1 MKTFYARYF
10 SLKGSVTISALLLLL
25 TIICFSAGA
34 QLKFT
39 NLTLENGVN
48 RQVGSVYRAKSVYTN
63 IDALIRVDSLVNGA
77 SIVDVDQTNV
87 GFDDAFQPR
96 IQSGGNGISYAV
108 FTIRFVRSNSTT
120 TEFLGFFTATNLDL
134 DGNNNLKEFCEF
146 DLGGGGNA
154 VFMSNTPEIMVM
166 NKSGRYYA
174 QNVNGIEYAGIDT
187 SADAVMFKVSKNNIS
202 QFTVRLGAI
211 VNNNALAARQ
221 FSIYMKDFAISNPAS
236 LPLTLLNFNAV
247 NKENNKV
254 ELSWMTT
261 DHKDFSHFELERSTD
276 GKNFSKVMM
285 MMTESN
291 SSAQKSYSYR
301 DNTEGLN
308 TKLVYY
314 RLRLVDIDERFTYSP
329 VRMVRFAGENKIQI
343 HTFPNPVVSELR
355 IQIPAQWQDKAT
367 VYEVFSSTGVMVQ
380 RLQVARASQIQQLN
394 VQSLGSGNYIV
405 RVSNGSEVNT
415 SKFIKQ

>member
-1 MKTFYARYF
+1 MC
-10 SLKGSVTISALLLLL
+10 GSNAN
-25 TIICFSAGA
+25 A
-34 QLKFT
+34 QLKLS
-39 NLTLENGVN
+39 NLTLEGGTN
-48 RQVGSVYRAKSVYTN
+48 RLVGAIYRAKSVFTN
-63 IDALIRVDSLVNGA
+63 VDALIRIDSLVNGA
-77 SIVDVDQTNV
+77 TVTNIDDD
-87 GFDDAFQPR
+87 GTGYRDAFQPR
-96 IQSGGNGISYAV
+96 IRSGNSGSSYVV
-108 FTIRFVRSNSTT
+108 FSIQFVKPNSTSA
-120 TEFLGFFTATNLDL
+120 EFLGSVTVTNLDL
-134 DGNNNLKEFCEF
+134 DGNNNIRETGEI
-146 DLGGGGNA
+146 DLGGGSA
-154 VFMSNTPEIMVM
+154 TYMSNTPEISVT
-166 NKSGRYYA
+166 NRNGSFFA
-174 QNVNGIEYAGIDT
+174 QNIGGRDYNGIDT
-187 SADAVMFKVSKNNIS
+187 SADAVMYKVTNNNVTR
-202 QFTVRLGAI
+202 FTLRLGA
-211 VNNNALAARQ
+211 VVMNSSSSERQ
-221 FSIYMKDFAISNPAS
+221 YSIYMKDFAISNPAS

-314 RLRLVDIDERFTYSP
+314 RLRLVDIDEHFTYSP